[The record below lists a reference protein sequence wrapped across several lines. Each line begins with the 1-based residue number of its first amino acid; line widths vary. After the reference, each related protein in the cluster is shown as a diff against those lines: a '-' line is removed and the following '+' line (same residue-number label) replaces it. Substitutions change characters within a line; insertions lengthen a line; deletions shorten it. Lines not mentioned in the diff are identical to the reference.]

1 MDTIKLINALTGIVG
16 VAADLG
22 NEYIQETA
30 NELID
35 YIREY
40 KTNYHGPIVFTTG
53 AYLQP
58 VKLLSGNWVW
68 VVTEFDNDSFKDG
81 EVFNPVEYAET
92 LDNLLKAE

>member
-1 MDTIKLINALTGIVG
+1 MDKIKLISALTGIAD
-16 VAADLG
+16 VAADFDDK
-22 NEYIQETA
+22 YIVETA
-30 NELID
+30 NKLID
-35 YIREY
+35 YIKNY
-40 KTNYHGPIVFTTG
+40 KTKYTGPIVFTTG

-92 LDNLLKAE
+92 LDKLLKVE